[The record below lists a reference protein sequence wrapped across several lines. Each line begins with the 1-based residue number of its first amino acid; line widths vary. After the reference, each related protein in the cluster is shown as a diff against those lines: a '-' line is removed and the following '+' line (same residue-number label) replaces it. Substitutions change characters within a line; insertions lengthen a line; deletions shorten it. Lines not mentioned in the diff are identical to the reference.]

1 MPGSHIEHVML
12 KYLINHKRGAEPP
25 GPTPKSAL
33 AIGSIFARELSELP
47 LGIRI

>member
-1 MPGSHIEHVML
+1 MPGSYIEHVML